1 LSTLNAKRAI
11 LRQIDDMSKQLR
23 ELRANIHDYELSD
36 VCLSEDVDAFVE
48 NAKEFAAFVEDV
60 ESSEYSAEKLRDD
73 SSGDEFET
81 NELDEI
87 EELNF
92 GDEEYD
98 DE

>member
-1 LSTLNAKRAI
+1 LSTLSVKRSI

-23 ELRANIHDYELSD
+23 ELRTNIHDYELND

-48 NAKEFAAFVEDV
+48 NAKEFAAFVEDI
-60 ESSEYSAEKLRDD
+60 ELNEYNAEKLRDD
-73 SSGDEFET
+73 SAGDEFEVG
-81 NELDEI
+81 ELDEI